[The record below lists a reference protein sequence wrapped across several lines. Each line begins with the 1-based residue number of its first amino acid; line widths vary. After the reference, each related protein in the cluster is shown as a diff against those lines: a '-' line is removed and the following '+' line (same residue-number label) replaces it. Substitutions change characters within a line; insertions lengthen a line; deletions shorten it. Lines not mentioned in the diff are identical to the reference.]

1 MLPLNTIIVMPPV
14 SSHSLTKSSIYHD
27 RSNGSSGPKDI
38 IIERNLL
45 HMNADLFSVRHFSIK
60 LSVLIVLK
68 YEILKTWM
76 LQPWLHI

>member
-14 SSHSLTKSSIYHD
+14 SSHSLTKSSIHHD
-27 RSNGSSGPKDI
+27 RSNCFSGPKDI

-45 HMNADLFSVRHFSIK
+45 HMNADLFSVRK

-68 YEILKTWM
+68 YKILKT
-76 LQPWLHI
+76 